1 MARCVLMVEQAG
13 PLSTLQDEGRRG
25 HLRHGVTW
33 SGPIDRAAFAA
44 VQAALGNPAGS
55 PAVELSHGGITLRCV
70 EGEASFALTGGDFTA
85 RVDGA
90 AAAGWTT
97 GVLRAG
103 QRLLIRDGGASN
115 WAVLG
120 FAGAIE
126 CPHWLG
132 SAATLALVGLGGGRL
147 VAGDRL
153 VIEARRIGEARLPG
167 EARPLPLPPVARGPI
182 RVVMG
187 PQADF
192 FPAEAQEALLDQE
205 FNIAPAFDRMGIV
218 LAGPALVPSAV
229 TMLSAPLLRG
239 AVQVNGA
246 GTATI
251 LLADHQTTAG
261 YPRIATVIGADLDR
275 LAQLRPGTKL
285 RFAAVTVEA
294 AVAAARA
301 AAKAQATWLAA
312 VAAGQGSLADRL
324 ASANLI
330 DGVVDAQGNE

>member
-1 MARCVLMVEQAG
+1 MARCVLGVEQAG
-13 PLSTLQDEGRRG
+13 PLTTLQDAGRFG

-44 VQAALGNPAGS
+44 GHAALGNAAGT
-55 PAVELSHGGITLRCV
+55 AVELSHGGITLRCV
-70 EGEASFALTGGDFTA
+70 EGEAGFALTGGDFA
-85 RVDGA
+85 ACVDGA
-90 AAAGWTT
+90 ALGDWTT

-103 QRLLIRDGGASN
+103 QRLQVRDGGTSN
-115 WAVLG
+115 WAVLA
-120 FAGAIE
+120 FAGDIE
-126 CPHWLG
+126 APRWLG

-147 VAGDRL
+147 VADDRL
-153 VIEARRIGEARLPG
+153 VIEARAPDEAR
-167 EARPLPLPPVARGPI
+167 ALPPPQVATGPI

-192 FPAEAQEALLDQE
+192 FPAEAQAALLAAE
-205 FNIAPAFDRMGIV
+205 FRIAPAFDRMGVV
-218 LAGPALVPSAV
+218 LAGPALVPLAL

-261 YPRIATVIGADLDR
+261 YPRLATVIGADLDR
-275 LAQLRPGTKL
+275 VAQLRPGSAL

-294 AVAAARA
+294 AIAAARA
-301 AAKAQATWLAA
+301 AATAQVAWLAM
-312 VAAGQGSLADRL
+312 VAAAPASLADRL

-330 DGVVDAQGNE
+330 DGVINAQEAD

>member
-44 VQAALGNPAGS
+44 VQAALGSPAGS

-85 RVDGA
+85 RVEGA

-126 CPHWLG
+126 CPKWLG

-153 VIEARRIGEARLPG
+153 VIAARLPG
-167 EARPLPLPPVARGPI
+167 EARPLPPPPVARGPI

-205 FNIAPAFDRMGIV
+205 FSIAPAFDRMGIV

>member
-85 RVDGA
+85 RVEGA

-126 CPHWLG
+126 CPKWLG

-153 VIEARRIGEARLPG
+153 VIEARLPG
-167 EARPLPLPPVARGPI
+167 EARPLPLPSVARGPI

-205 FNIAPAFDRMGIV
+205 FSIAPAFDRMGIV

>member
-85 RVDGA
+85 RVEGA

-153 VIEARRIGEARLPG
+153 VIEARLPG
-167 EARPLPLPPVARGPI
+167 EARPLPLPSVARGPI

-205 FNIAPAFDRMGIV
+205 FSIAPAFDRMGIV

>member
-1 MARCVLMVEQAG
+1 MARCVLLVEQAG
-13 PLSTLQDEGRRG
+13 PLTTLQDTGRFG
-25 HLRHGVTW
+25 HLRHGVSW
-33 SGPIDRAAFAA
+33 SGPVDRAAFAGA
-44 VQAALGNPAGS
+44 HAALGNAGGT
-55 PAVELSHGGITLRCV
+55 AVELSHGGITLRCA
-70 EGEASFALTGGDFTA
+70 EGAAGFALAGGDFTA

-90 AAAGWTT
+90 ALGGWTT

-103 QRLLIRDGGASN
+103 QRLQVRDGGASN
-115 WAVLG
+115 WAVLA
-120 FAGAIE
+120 FAGDID

-132 SAATLALVGLGGGRL
+132 STATLALAGLGGGRL
-147 VAGDRL
+147 AAGDRL
-153 VIEARRIGEARLPG
+153 VIEAQAPG
-167 EARPLPLPPVARGPI
+167 DARPLPLPPAAGGPI
-182 RVVMG
+182 RLVMG

-192 FPAEAQEALLDQE
+192 FPADAQAALLAQS
-205 FNIAPAFDRMGIV
+205 FRIAPAFDRMGVV
-218 LAGPALVPSAV
+218 LAGPALLPTAL

-246 GTATI
+246 GTATV

-275 LAQLRPGTKL
+275 VAQLRPGAEL

-294 AVAAARA
+294 AVAAARMA
-301 AAKAQATWLAA
+301 ATAQTAWLAA

-330 DGVVDAQGNE
+330 DGVVDAQGGSA

>member
-1 MARCVLMVEQAG
+1 MARCGLLVEQAG
-13 PLSTLQDEGRRG
+13 PLTTLQDAGRFG

-33 SGPIDRAAFAA
+33 SGPIDRAAFAGA
-44 VQAALGNPAGS
+44 HAASGNAAGM
-55 PAVELSHGGITLRCV
+55 AVELSHGGITLRCV
-70 EGEASFALTGGDFTA
+70 EGEAGFALTGGDFTA

-90 AAAGWTT
+90 ALGGWTT

-103 QRLLIRDGGASN
+103 QRLQVRDGGASN
-115 WAVLG
+115 WAVLA
-120 FAGAIE
+120 FAGEID
-126 CPHWLG
+126 CPQWLG
-132 SAATLALVGLGGGRL
+132 SAATLALAGLGGGRL
-147 VAGDRL
+147 AAGDRL
-153 VIEARRIGEARLPG
+153 VIEARSPAEARSLP
-167 EARPLPLPPVARGPI
+167 PPPVASGPI

-192 FPAEAQEALLDQE
+192 FPAQAQAALLE
-205 FNIAPAFDRMGIV
+205 AAFHIAPAFDRMGVV

-246 GTATI
+246 GTATV

-261 YPRIATVIGADLDR
+261 YPRIAAVIGADLDR
-275 LAQLRPGTKL
+275 LAQLRPGAEL

-294 AVAAARA
+294 AVAAARTA
-301 AAKAQATWLAA
+301 AAAQAAWLTA

-330 DGVVDAQGNE
+330 DGVVDAQRSE